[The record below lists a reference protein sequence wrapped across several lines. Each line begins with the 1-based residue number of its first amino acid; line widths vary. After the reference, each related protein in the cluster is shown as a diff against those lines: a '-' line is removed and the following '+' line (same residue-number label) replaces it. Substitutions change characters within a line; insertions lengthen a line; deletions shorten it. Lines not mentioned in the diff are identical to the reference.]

1 MPHAPQGA
9 ARRSHAGAVT
19 ALLLLGAAL
28 VVLAV
33 TDLGERFAAALWAAA
48 AAALVLALALE
59 VRDLR
64 LRRRPAGRGPR

>member
-1 MPHAPQGA
+1 MPDAPPSA
-9 ARRSHAGAVT
+9 APRSHAGTVT
-19 ALLLLGAAL
+19 ALLLLGAVL

-33 TDLGERFAAALWAAA
+33 TDLGEPFAAVLWAAA
-48 AAALVLALALE
+48 ATVLVLALALE